1 MQESSPHEPGFF
13 ATMEMLE
20 LAQEAGR
27 ISLFEWNVPAG
38 SVRLSQRFRLLYA
51 LEAFDGSFEGF
62 LTCIFR
68 EDRPR
73 IAHLINT
80 AFAEGSREMQAEFR
94 IAAAAG
100 GALHWIEARFLTFY
114 DAQGRPERVIGVNV
128 DITERKQAIVELRRF
143 TESLEEAVR
152 ERQRI
157 EAALREESGT
167 LEILNR
173 TGAALAGELELEKL
187 VQRVTDAGR
196 ELTGAQFGAFF
207 YNVLDER
214 GGRYMLYTL
223 SGAERSAFDGFGMPR
238 ATAIF
243 SPTFEGAGV
252 IRSADITQDPRYGKE
267 APHHGMPKGHLPVR
281 SYLAVPVTSRSGEVL
296 GGLFFGHSEPGVFSL
311 RSEQVMT
318 GLAAQAAIAIDNA
331 RLFQEVQLAN
341 RTLEQRVD
349 QRTDELQR
357 AHEALRQAQKME
369 AIGQLTG
376 GIAHDFNNLL
386 TVIRGS
392 ADLLRRRDI
401 PEEKRQRYVEAI
413 SDTADRAARLIS
425 QLLSFARRQ
434 ALKPEVFDAVACV
447 RDTTQMLG
455 AVLGSR
461 IQLEL
466 EAKCDNCFVEADLAQ
481 FEAALVNLS
490 VNARDAMDGEGRLA
504 IGIAT
509 VDELP
514 AGLEVA
520 SEGPFIAVSVADSGT
535 GIPHEAL
542 DRVFEP
548 FFTTKEAGKGTGLGL
563 SQVYGFVKQSG
574 GDVRVESEVGR
585 GTIFTLYLKRAQGG
599 AQNKAAADDP
609 DEARPHK
616 SGRVLIVEDNEEVGA
631 FAEQALAQLGFE
643 TMLATSAADGIARLE
658 ADEQAFNIVFS
669 DVVMPG
675 MDGVKFAAR
684 VRERWPRLPIVLT
697 SGYSHVVA
705 QEGAHGFPLLRK
717 PYSIEALASILQR
730 ELAGS
735 PPADRRGTH

>member
-1 MQESSPHEPGFF
+1 MQDASPPEPGFF
-13 ATMEMLE
+13 ATAEMLE

-27 ISLFEWNVPAG
+27 IGLFEWNVPAG
-38 SVRLSQRFRLLYA
+38 RVRLSHRFRLHYA
-51 LEAFDGSFEGF
+51 MEAFDGSFEGF
-62 LTCIFR
+62 LACIFR

-73 IAHLINT
+73 VAHLINT
-80 AFAEGSREMQAEFR
+80 AFAEVAREMQAEFR
-94 IAAAAG
+94 IAGAAG
-100 GALHWIEARFLTFY
+100 GALNWIETRFLTFY
-114 DAQGRPERVIGVNV
+114 DAQRKPERVIGVNV

-173 TGAALAGELELEKL
+173 TGAALAGQLELEKV

-207 YNVLDER
+207 YNVLDHQ

-223 SGAERSAFDGFGMPR
+223 SGAERSDFERFGMPR

-243 SPTFEGAGV
+243 APTFDGEGI
-252 IRSADITQDPRYGKE
+252 IRSADITQDPRYGRE

-281 SYLAVPVTSRSGEVL
+281 SYLAVPVASRSGEVI
-296 GGLFFGHSEPGVFSL
+296 GGMFFGHPDPGVFSL

-331 RLFQEVQLAN
+331 RLFQEVQLSN

-349 QRTDELQR
+349 QRTEELQR

-392 ADLLRRRDI
+392 ADLLRRREL
-401 PEEKRQRYVEAI
+401 PEDKRQRYIEAI
-413 SDTADRAARLIS
+413 SDTADRAARLVS

-434 ALKPEVFDAVACV
+434 ALKPEVFDAATCI
-447 RDTTQMLG
+447 RDTTEMLG
-455 AVLGSR
+455 VVLGPR
-461 IQLEL
+461 IQLSL
-466 EAKCDNCFVEADLAQ
+466 ETNCENCSIEADLAQ

-490 VNARDAMDGEGRLA
+490 VNARDAMDGEGKLTIEIST
-504 IGIAT
+504 IG
-509 VDELP
+509 ELP
-514 AGLEVA
+514 PGIDIP
-520 SEGPFIAVSVADSGT
+520 SEGPFISVSVADT
-535 GIPHEAL
+535 GVGIAQDAL
-542 DRVFEP
+542 ERVFEP

-574 GDVRVESEVGR
+574 GDIRVESEVGR
-585 GTIFTLYLKRAQGG
+585 GTVFTLYLRKAEEGRERETACGSAQARSPGG
-599 AQNKAAADDP
+599 
-609 DEARPHK
+609 
-616 SGRVLIVEDNEEVGA
+616 GRVLIVEDDAAVGA

-643 TMLATSAADGIARLE
+643 TVLATGAADALERLE
-658 ADEQAFNIVFS
+658 AGGDAFNIMFS

-675 MDGVKFAAR
+675 MDGVRFAAK
-684 VRERWPRLPIVLT
+684 VRARWPGLPIVLT
-697 SGYSHVVA
+697 SGYSHVLA
-705 QEGAHGFPLLRK
+705 QEGSHGFPLLPK
-717 PYSIEALASILQR
+717 PYSMEALADILHR
-730 ELAGS
+730 ELAGAATPS
-735 PPADRRGTH
+735 MGRGAI